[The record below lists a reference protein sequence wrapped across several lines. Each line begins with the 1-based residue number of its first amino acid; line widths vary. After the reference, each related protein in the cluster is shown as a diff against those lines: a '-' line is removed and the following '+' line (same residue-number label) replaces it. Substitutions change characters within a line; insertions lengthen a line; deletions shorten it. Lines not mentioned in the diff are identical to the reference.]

1 MMDLL
6 ALWTISRCLRLCVRW
21 EKRDLMGCLHL
32 VCFQSSF
39 DCHDRFEGCHRP
51 ELAAN
56 SRKCSM
62 VPKQEVFIAQVVDWY
77 IDQPSIVFR
86 IVLIVAAT
94 LAQA

>member
-1 MMDLL
+1 
-6 ALWTISRCLRLCVRW
+6 
-21 EKRDLMGCLHL
+21 
-32 VCFQSSF
+32 
-39 DCHDRFEGCHRP
+39 
-51 ELAAN
+51 
-56 SRKCSM
+56 M